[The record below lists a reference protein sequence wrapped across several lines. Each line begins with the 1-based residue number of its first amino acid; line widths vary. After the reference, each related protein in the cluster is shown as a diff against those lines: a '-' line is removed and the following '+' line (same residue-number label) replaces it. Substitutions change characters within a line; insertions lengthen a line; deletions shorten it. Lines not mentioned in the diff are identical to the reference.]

1 MLPSATRLEL
11 MKEFNVPLIERC
23 HCAVVHL
30 LLPVKCS
37 PPDQRVTRNKKQERR
52 RREERLTTTRLVH
65 A

>member
-30 LLPVKCS
+30 LLPV
-37 PPDQRVTRNKKQERR
+37 
-52 RREERLTTTRLVH
+52 
-65 A
+65 